1 MSLLEEQVDPLE
13 EEADRVDTQYRVD
26 RQAWEEAPMRLA
38 KAAMEQVDATA
49 PEYPALREAY
59 LFEKNRL
66 WTLTLCR
73 TEAKSQ
79 HYAAAKA
86 IVAPDILGA
95 HNWPPGIPNVLQ
107 RYSKAYEPGEMIWGD
122 GSSLK

>member
-73 TEAKSQ
+73 TEAKSL

-86 IVAPDILGA
+86 AVAPDTLGV
-95 HNWPPGIPNVLQ
+95 HNCVLQ
-107 RYSKAYEPGEMIWGD
+107 RYSKVYEPGEMIWGD
-122 GSSLK
+122 GTCQTISPK